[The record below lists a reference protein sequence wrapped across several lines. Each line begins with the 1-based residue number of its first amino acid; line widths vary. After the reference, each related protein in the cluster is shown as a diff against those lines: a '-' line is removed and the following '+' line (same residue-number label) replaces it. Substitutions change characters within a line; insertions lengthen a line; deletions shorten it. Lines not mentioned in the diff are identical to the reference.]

1 MYDGPMSSP
10 HQSAGVSQQQIS
22 REANLKEVGEAM
34 AAIEAATR
42 RVLKSIDILNG
53 RRDGEMALIASLNK
67 CAQELEMSRR
77 KLHHDAYLGDAQLA
91 MFAVVNVPAEDSQ
104 PQIDEF
110 GDM

>member
-1 MYDGPMSSP
+1 MYDGPMTSSP
-10 HQSAGVSQQQIS
+10 HSAGVSQEQIS

-42 RVLKSIDILNG
+42 RIQKSIDILKG

-67 CAQELEMSRR
+67 CAQELEASRR

-91 MFAVVNVPAEDSQ
+91 MFADDNVSAGDSQ
-104 PQIDEF
+104 LQIDEF
-110 GDM
+110 GDK

>member
-1 MYDGPMSSP
+1 MYDGSMTSP
-10 HQSAGVSQQQIS
+10 NQTAGVSQQQKS

-42 RVLKSIDILNG
+42 RILKSIDILKE

-67 CAQELEMSRR
+67 CAQDIELARR
-77 KLHHDAYLGDAQLA
+77 RLHHDVYLGDAQLA
-91 MFAVVNVPAEDSQ
+91 MFAVEETPAGISQ

-110 GDM
+110 GEM

>member
-1 MYDGPMSSP
+1 MYDGPMTSP
-10 HQSAGVSQQQIS
+10 QQSADVSQQQKS

-91 MFAVVNVPAEDSQ
+91 MFAVVNVPAKDSQ